1 MAEDSKSR
9 TARASRTRSFVV
21 VAAAVIAFS
30 SLCAADAAAGAPGGP
45 APACAGRATPAPGAA
60 CTAGFQSSFV
70 PGTGV
75 ALRPA
80 SCSPRPGYSIGRQ
93 IQQDGVRTIVSQYRG
108 RGRGR
113 GQLRRPPQNTGPPM
127 NDKIPFPEM
136 RVVVANPDGK
146 DEMLGVM
153 NKEEA
158 LARAEDL
165 GMDLVVV
172 SPDAKPPV
180 CKIINYD
187 KLRYENEKK
196 EKAKRKNQTVQELK
210 EVKLSYKIDTHDYE
224 VRKRAAIKFLTKGD
238 KVKAS
243 IRFKGREM
251 AHRTLAETT
260 LKRLQDDLKEIGAAE
275 RRPSMEGRVMAMIV
289 NPLPDVVK
297 AAEAKRKAAKAGKK
311 GKGGDDK
318 DEDEHDAEV
327 EALIKAQEEESDA
340 DDDDELEDH
349 IDYDI
354 DELAQ
359 ADVTAK
365 IDEVCTSYPS
375 SADTCK

>member
-1 MAEDSKSR
+1 
-9 TARASRTRSFVV
+9 
-21 VAAAVIAFS
+21 
-30 SLCAADAAAGAPGGP
+30 
-45 APACAGRATPAPGAA
+45 
-60 CTAGFQSSFV
+60 
-70 PGTGV
+70 
-75 ALRPA
+75 
-80 SCSPRPGYSIGRQ
+80 
-93 IQQDGVRTIVSQYRG
+93 
-108 RGRGR
+108 
-113 GQLRRPPQNTGPPM
+113 M

-146 DEMLGVM
+146 DDMLGVM

-196 EKAKRKNQTVQELK
+196 EKAKRKNQSVQELK
-210 EVKLSYKIDTHDYE
+210 EVKLSYKIDVHDYE

-260 LKRLQDDLKEIGAAE
+260 LKRLQEDLKELGAAE

-297 AAEAKRKAAKAGKK
+297 AAEAKRKSAKGKK
-311 GKGGDDK
+311 GK
-318 DEDEHDAEV
+318 DEDEEDAEV
-327 EALIKAQEEESDA
+327 EALLKAQED
-340 DDDDELEDH
+340 DTDDDEVEDH

-365 IDEVCTSYPS
+365 IDEVGSRIRDMKGDGADKAAVQPHVDELLALKARYQELTGEVWAPAPA
-375 SADTCK
+375 SAA